1 MIKSV
6 MVNGAEAIRMMV
18 DGKLAWGL
26 PVGFKRCKYLESTG
40 TQIIDTLYH
49 PIPIETRIEFEF
61 TEMTKVDGAAAL
73 MGTRTKANSTDK
85 GSFNIFQSTGNGK
98 GFRLDMI
105 GGYLCIPPFQ
115 EKEKCVIDVNRDI
128 VTFGD
133 KNITMHTFNLNDGM
147 PTDGS
152 FKLFSFDTAGKY
164 QFSSATIRIHSFSM
178 YNKGIPVIDYVPCVD
193 AAGVPCM
200 YDTVSKQPFYN
211 QGTGE
216 FTYELSVADA

>member
-6 MVNGAEAIRMMV
+6 MVNGAEALRMMV

-61 TEMTKVDGAAAL
+61 TEMTEVDGTVAL
-73 MGTRTKANSTDK
+73 MGTRKQANNTDD
-85 GSFNIFQSTGNGK
+85 GSFNLFQRVTGQGK
-98 GFRLDMI
+98 GFRLDMV
-105 GGYLCIPPFQ
+105 GGGWYTPPSQ
-115 EKEKCVIDVNRDI
+115 EKVKCVIDVNRDI
-128 VTFGD
+128 ISFGD
-133 KNITMHTFNLNDGM
+133 KIITNRSGFHLNGGM

-178 YNKGIPVIDYVPCVD
+178 YNKDIPVIDYVPCID

-211 QGTGE
+211 QGSGQ
-216 FTYELSVADA
+216 FAYELMA